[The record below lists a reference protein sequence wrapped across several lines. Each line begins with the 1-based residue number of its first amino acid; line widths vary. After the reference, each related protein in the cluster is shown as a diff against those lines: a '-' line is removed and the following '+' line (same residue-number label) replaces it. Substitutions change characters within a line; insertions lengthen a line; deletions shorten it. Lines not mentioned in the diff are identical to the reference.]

1 MQPSSIE
8 KILNRR
14 DCKEV
19 RKNSLF
25 QKEIEISYATCH

>member
-1 MQPSSIE
+1 MQPSSE
-8 KILNRR
+8 EEDKNRR

-25 QKEIEISYATCH
+25 KIEIEISYATCH